1 MIKLTGFNNIEFYL
15 NPDLIEKMEV
25 TPDTVI
31 TTTNGK
37 KFVVKET
44 PEKIIERIIDY
55 RRRCVANGPE
65 VIR

>member
-37 KFVVKET
+37 KFVVKDE
-44 PEKIIERIIDY
+44 PENIIDRIVEY
-55 RRRCVANGPE
+55 RRKCMANAPE